1 MLPPLDDTITA
12 QASAHGEAFRGIVRL
27 SGDDSVRLLGQ
38 WFRTSHAN
46 NGTPDNGSSACR
58 FEGGSRPSIVSGELL
73 IWGESLAIPCDLYYW
88 PPGRGFT
95 GQQAIELHL
104 PGSQPILDATL
115 QTLCGSGCR
124 LAAPGEFTLRAFLS
138 GRIDLTEAEAV
149 LGVIDADDSKQLDIA
164 LRQLAGG
171 VGRPLAALR
180 ERLLEM
186 LCRLEAEFDFAGE
199 EIEFLDRS
207 VLKNELL
214 AACELVEKTKR
225 QMAER
230 ASTAELPR
238 VVLAGHPNTGKST
251 LFNALIRYGSSWN
264 GSSISGSQE
273 TIDRHH
279 LYSLYSR
286 RLEIPEADCGS
297 PVTQGVCASPKATA
311 HTGCGMQ
318 AIVSEIP
325 GTTRDYLEAKLT
337 FDGLSFV
344 LVDTAGLET
353 FDNAVDETSG
363 SFGQDDLP
371 RRLAQSATQSVIDS
385 AALVLFCF
393 DSGESPS
400 ETEQCFFRGLQKNVI
415 AVQTKSDRSND
426 GKQDDR
432 QFAFPFQN
440 GGEKEKTLPVVTS
453 AKNMTGLAGLLERI
467 KQYLVR
473 ENDYGEVVPATAVRC
488 RESLDGAA
496 GSIQNA
502 LLVLETS
509 GDDLLAAAEI
519 RVALEHIG
527 QMVGAVHSDE
537 ILDNIFSRFCIGK

>member
-1 MLPPLDDTITA
+1 MLPLLDDTITA
-12 QASAHGEAFRGIVRL
+12 QASAHGGAFRGIVRL
-27 SGDDSVRLLGQ
+27 SGDDSVCLLRQ
-38 WFRTSHAN
+38 WFRTGH
-46 NGTPDNGSSACR
+46 TDNGSSVNGSSTCH
-58 FEGGSRPSIVSGELL
+58 FEGGSQPSIVSGELL
-73 IWGESLAIPCDLYYW
+73 IWGDRLTIPCDLYYW

-104 PGSQPILDATL
+104 PGSQPVIDATL
-115 QTLCGSGCR
+115 QTLCKSGCR

-149 LGVIDADDSKQLDIA
+149 LGVIDADDRKQLDIA

-171 VGRPLAALR
+171 VGRPLTALR

-186 LCRLEAEFDFAGE
+186 LCRLEAEFDFAEE

-207 VLKNELL
+207 VLKNELS

-230 ASTAELPR
+230 VSTSELPR
-238 VVLAGHPNTGKST
+238 VVLAGRPNTGKST
-251 LFNALIRYGSSWN
+251 LFNTLIHPGSPWN
-264 GSSISGSQE
+264 VAQNPPE
-273 TIDRHH
+273 PIDRHP
-279 LYSLYSR
+279 L
-286 RLEIPEADCGS
+286 
-297 PVTQGVCASPKATA
+297 
-311 HTGCGMQ
+311 Q
-318 AIVSEIP
+318 AIVSGIP

-337 FDGLSFV
+337 FGGQSFV
-344 LVDTAGLET
+344 LVDTAGLE
-353 FDNAVDETSG
+353 APDETSNEAPG

-371 RRLAQSATQSVIDS
+371 HRLAQSSTQSAIDS

-393 DSGESPS
+393 DPGEPPT
-400 ETEQCFFRGLQKNVI
+400 ETEQYFFSGLQKNVI

-426 GKQDDR
+426 DKQYV
-432 QFAFPFQN
+432 FPFQN
-440 GGEKEKTLPVVTS
+440 DCEQKRTLPVVTS
-453 AKNMTGLAGLLERI
+453 AKNMTGLVALLERI
-467 KQYLVR
+467 RQHLAR

-496 GSIQNA
+496 DSIQNA
-502 LLVLETS
+502 LHLLETS
-509 GDDLLAAAEI
+509 GDDLLTAAEI